1 MRSLVRRWLT
11 VMAVSATLSLSL
23 LAVDWPDERFAE
35 QSPEGKQVMAKL
47 EAGDERGALKL
58 AEKLARK
65 KPDQVDLPVLI
76 GAVHAS
82 NGAYDEAIAAWKRA
96 VRGRDTDVV
105 PLSMMAR
112 LHEERA
118 KLGPGGVR
126 VGGGIRYSAQDL
138 KVDRDAFVQAEYRA
152 GAECLAQIIAL
163 QPRALPYQVK
173 RLEFL
178 VAVKDFE
185 AACQAGDDYL
195 KLSPESGELWCLVA
209 QAELAAGDL
218 ARARPAAEQAVHWQP
233 NSAGACRT
241 MAEVLRAAGDTAA
254 ESWAQ
259 RARFHAY
266 VPEFLHVPFA
276 PGTAAL
282 VDKLSL
288 PADAM
293 RADGF
298 PDEEVQKK
306 WREAARQV
314 INGLVA
320 QKDDASS
327 QLLAAIAWR
336 HEWHGEVEEGIF
348 AELEQRR
355 AEPQLIALFDHAGSA
370 CTVGSAAPALAR
382 LKSEPVFA
390 TMLERLPQD
399 RSMFPMH
406 LPESLAI
413 YQRPEAVKALAD
425 AVRAAIQE
433 QRRAG
438 NDVEALMAGMG
449 TGLFIERCLW
459 SLATFK
465 TPAARQAIEEIAK
478 EKRWEIEGLAAL
490 YVQNGEQTTLE
501 TLLKKLK
508 REPKQAE
515 EVVERFR
522 IRGLEP
528 AAKAVEALIPEKKK
542 A

>member
-1 MRSLVRRWLT
+1 
-11 VMAVSATLSLSL
+11 MAVSATLEVSLFG
-23 LAVDWPDERFAE
+23 VDWPDERFAE

-58 AEKLARK
+58 ADKLARK

-82 NGAYDEAIAAWKRA
+82 NGAYDEAIAAWKGA

-118 KLGPGGVR
+118 RLGPGGVR
-126 VGGGIRYSAQDL
+126 VGGGVRYSAKDL

-152 GAECLAQIIAL
+152 GAECLAQIIAR
-163 QPRALPYQVK
+163 QPRAFPYQVK

-178 VAVKDFE
+178 VAAKDYE
-185 AACQAGDDYL
+185 AARKAGDDYL
-195 KLSPESGELWCLVA
+195 KLSPENGELWCLVA

-218 ARARPAAEQAVHWQP
+218 ARARPAAEQAVHWLP

-241 MAEVLRAAGDTAA
+241 MAEVLRRADDAAA

-266 VPEFLHVPFA
+266 VPEFLHLAFSA
-276 PGTAAL
+276 DLAAL
-282 VDKLSL
+282 VDQLTL
-288 PADAM
+288 PEAKTPE
-293 RADGF
+293 GF

-306 WREAARQV
+306 WRATAQTV
-314 INGLVA
+314 IASLRD
-320 QKDDASS
+320 QKTEWSS
-327 QLLAAIAWR
+327 QVLAAIAWR
-336 HEWHGEVEEGIF
+336 HEWHGEVENGIY

-355 AEPQLIALFDHAGSA
+355 AEAQLIALFDNAQST
-370 CTVGSAAPALAR
+370 CTVGGAAPALAR

-399 RSMFPMH
+399 RSMFPMR

-438 NDVEALMAGMG
+438 HDVESIMAGMG

-465 TPAARQAIEEIAK
+465 TPAARQAIEEVAK
-478 EKRWEIEGLAAL
+478 EKRWEIEALAAL
-490 YVQNGEQTTLE
+490 YVQGGEQPTLD

-515 EVVERFR
+515 GVAEQLRAH
-522 IRGLEP
+522 GLEP
-528 AAKAVEALIPEKKK
+528 AAKAVEALILEKKK